1 MNVAQTILDQIRGM
15 DKWALGSW
23 GAKDL
28 VATSNG
34 GLRFKTSGMVKWKGF
49 VSIELNASDLYDV
62 KFQRVRKHEAITD
75 KEVNGVYFDQLVEV
89 IDRKVG

>member
-1 MNVAQTILDQIRGM
+1 MNVAQTILEQIKGM
-15 DKWALGSW
+15 DKWALGAW
-23 GAKDL
+23 GAKNL

-62 KFQRVRKHEAITD
+62 TFQRVRKHEVITD
-75 KEVNGVYFDQLVEV
+75 KEVNGVFFDQLVGV
-89 IDRKVG
+89 IDGKVG